1 MKHKSGQD
9 VILHDAYFNHP
20 PRLIGLLLIR
30 LALLCALS
38 ASAVWTLT
46 DLYVLPEEQLLLSLA
61 AAGFSAVLFLLAS
74 LFPSGF
80 VYFGAAGITAF
91 ICLLLREPLLS
102 KLSFFADHI
111 LLRLDSRLLS
121 TKPFLF
127 HSYARLA
134 SGYYDDKLNEG
145 WLVGMLLLCLLTA
158 IVFTAA
164 SQTRFHPFSAA
175 LWFGIL
181 CAPAFTAEIAG
192 FHPSIIVFTAVFA
205 ALCTIN
211 NSYELDGR
219 LVFGKPRAARD
230 AMRRNE
236 RSYRKRTRF
245 FFFGRKLRSD
255 LPRYFKYNAN
265 SFLALL
271 LTGTVLT
278 TSAAFIPDGQGFDY
292 ETFFN
297 SVRDAG
303 VAAADRIG
311 GALGVSFGSINDN
324 GYFSYSTYGDSS
336 SGIGISEPAEG
347 NIPVLDVILDRNDT
361 PVYLRGDIGV
371 RYTGSSWTGIRDEYG
386 RFTDRNGLSYAE
398 ALSDFYPDLQY
409 QVLRQRLSALGYNP
423 DRLFPLQKVS
433 ITYRRNTKVVFQPV
447 AAYELSFKENEL
459 FETFGDYIL
468 RARSGKGYLKT
479 FEALSL
485 TPFMSNSYM
494 SEAITFAK
502 WSSDLE
508 WTLPDGMSSAMY
520 NERIATYD
528 RFVKDAYTQ
537 TDSAV
542 YAFIEEMR
550 SAGTLSKLSE
560 LSNFDT
566 ALAVCRYFKDHF
578 RYSLTTDNG
587 TAEESL
593 ESFLY
598 ETREGHCAL
607 FATAMTLIMR
617 ELGVPA
623 RYVTGYAASGAGELT
638 EDGRYL
644 YTLCEG
650 DLHAWVEVYF
660 ENAGWLPFDP
670 TASVSGFEGNTA
682 LPPDPVVSEESDSP
696 AVTEPPV
703 EYDPTQTTF
712 VSEGSEQATA
722 IVESLVPGGE
732 EPAYSEMEN
741 APNGETTRPPETDEN
756 GETIPTD
763 ESTGGNGTGSET
775 DPRPSV
781 PKKSL
786 AEIFIEILPYL
797 TFAVIAAG
805 LAAVVILFI
814 RGVKRAEEQ
823 TLQSFRKKSPD
834 RAVGEMYRLV
844 ILLLTK
850 EGVPPEN
857 ETLTDYAVRA
867 DASPVLKGL
876 NVFMADAMPIFMKC
890 EFGNPEIS
898 PVSEEERLAVL
909 KLTSALYRRV
919 IEKKNPISAFFT
931 KISLFL

>member
-1 MKHKSGQD
+1 
-9 VILHDAYFNHP
+9 
-20 PRLIGLLLIR
+20 
-30 LALLCALS
+30 
-38 ASAVWTLT
+38 
-46 DLYVLPEEQLLLSLA
+46 
-61 AAGFSAVLFLLAS
+61 
-74 LFPSGF
+74 
-80 VYFGAAGITAF
+80 AGITGC
-91 ICLLLREPLLS
+91 ICLLLREPLLT
-102 KLSFFADHI
+102 KLSFFEYRI

-127 HSYARLA
+127 HSYNRLT

-158 IVFTAA
+158 FVFTAA
-164 SQTRFHPFSAA
+164 SRTRFHPFSAA

-181 CAPAFTAEIAG
+181 CAPAFAAEIAG

-219 LVFGKPRAARD
+219 RVFGKPRAARD

-236 RSYRKRTRF
+236 RSYRKRTGF
-245 FFFGRKLRSD
+245 FLFGRKLRSD

-292 ETFFN
+292 EAFFN
-297 SVRDAG
+297 SVRDVG
-303 VAAADRIG
+303 VAAADQIG
-311 GALGVSFGSINDN
+311 GALGVSFGSVNDN
-324 GYFSYSTYGDSS
+324 GYFSYSSYGDSS
-336 SGIGISEPAEG
+336 GGIGISEPAEG

-361 PVYLRGDIGV
+361 SVYLRGDIGV
-371 RYTGSSWTGIRDEYG
+371 RYTGSGWTGIRDEYG
-386 RFTDRNGLSYAE
+386 RFTDRNGQSFAE
-398 ALSDFYPDLQY
+398 ELNDFYPDLQY

-447 AAYELSFKENEL
+447 AAYDLTFKENEL
-459 FETFGDYIL
+459 FESFGDYIL
-468 RARSGKGYLKT
+468 RARSGKGYLKP

-508 WTLPDGMSSAMY
+508 WTLPDGMSSAVY
-520 NERIATYD
+520 NDRIATYD
-528 RFVKDAYTQ
+528 RFVKAAYTQ
-537 TDSAV
+537 TDSSV

-550 SAGTLSKLSE
+550 SAGVLAGLSD
-560 LSNFDT
+560 FDT

-682 LPPDPVVSEESDSP
+682 LPPDPAVTGEDGLP

-712 VSEGSEQATA
+712 VSEGAEQTVA
-722 IVESLVPGGE
+722 ITESLAPGGE
-732 EPAYSEMEN
+732 DPAYLESEST
-741 APNGETTRPPETDEN
+741 PNEETTKPPETDEN
-756 GETIPTD
+756 GETLPTD
-763 ESTGGNGTGSET
+763 ESAVGNATGSEA

-786 AEIFIEILPYL
+786 AEIFVEILPYL
-797 TFAVIAAG
+797 TFVAIAVG
-805 LAAVVILFI
+805 LAAIVILFI
-814 RGVKRAEEQ
+814 RSVNRAEEQ
-823 TLQSFRKKSPD
+823 TLQSFRKKPPD

-867 DASPVLKGL
+867 DASPALKGL

>member
-9 VILHDAYFNHP
+9 VILHDAYFNQP

-30 LALLCALS
+30 LALLCVLS
-38 ASAVWTLT
+38 ASAVWALT

-61 AAGFSAVLFLLAS
+61 ATGFSAVFFLLAS
-74 LFPSGF
+74 LLPSGF
-80 VYFGAAGITAF
+80 VYLGAAGITGF
-91 ICLLLREPLLS
+91 VCFLLREQLLT
-102 KLSFFADHI
+102 KLSFFADRI
-111 LLRLDSRLLS
+111 LLRIDSRLLS

-127 HSYARLA
+127 HSYSRLA
-134 SGYYDDKLNEG
+134 SGHYDDKLNEG
-145 WLVGMLLLCLLTA
+145 WLVGMLLLGLLTA
-158 IVFTAA
+158 FVFTAA
-164 SQTRFHPFSAA
+164 ARTRFHPFSAA
-175 LWFGIL
+175 LWFGFL

-236 RSYRKRTRF
+236 RSYRKRTRLF
-245 FFFGRKLRSD
+245 LFGRKLQSD

-265 SFLALL
+265 SILAIL
-271 LTGTVLT
+271 LTAAVLT
-278 TSAAFIPDGQGFDY
+278 ASAALIPDGQGFDY
-292 ETFFN
+292 EAFFN

-311 GALGVSFGSINDN
+311 GAIGVSFGSVNDN
-324 GYFSYSTYGDSS
+324 GYFSYSHYGDSS
-336 SGIGISEPAEG
+336 GGIGISEPAEG

-361 PVYLRGDIGV
+361 SVYLRGDIGV
-371 RYTGSSWTGIRDEYG
+371 RYTGSGWTGIRDEYE
-386 RFTDRNGLSYAE
+386 RFTDRNGLPYAE
-398 ALSDFYPDLQY
+398 ELSDFYPDLQY

-479 FEALSL
+479 FETLSL
-485 TPFMSNSYM
+485 TPFMSNAYM
-494 SEAITFAK
+494 SEAIMFVK
-502 WSSDLE
+502 SSGDLE
-508 WTLPDGMSSAMY
+508 WTLPDGMTSAMY

-550 SAGTLSKLSE
+550 SAGKLSG
-560 LSNFDT
+560 LSDFDT
-566 ALAVCRYFKDHF
+566 ALAVCRYFKENF

-638 EDGRYL
+638 EDGRYR

-682 LPPDPVVSEESDSP
+682 LPPDPADSEEIDLP

-712 VSEGSEQATA
+712 VSEGAEQTTVIA
-722 IVESLVPGGE
+722 ESLAPGGE
-732 EPAYSEMEN
+732 DPAYSEMES
-741 APNGETTRPPETDEN
+741 APNEETTKPPETDEN
-756 GETIPTD
+756 GETLPTD
-763 ESTGGNGTGSET
+763 ESAGGNGGGNGS
-775 DPRPSV
+775 DPRPSA

-786 AEIFIEILPYL
+786 AEIFVEILPYL
-797 TFAVIAAG
+797 TFGVIAVG
-805 LAAVVILFI
+805 LAAIVILFI
-814 RGVKRAEEQ
+814 RGVNRAEEQ
-823 TLQSFRKKSPD
+823 TLRSFRKKPPD

-850 EGVPPEN
+850 EGIPPEN

-867 DASPVLKGL
+867 DASPALKGL

>member
-1 MKHKSGQD
+1 MKQKSGQD
-9 VILHDAYFNHP
+9 VILHDAYFNQP

-38 ASAVWTLT
+38 ASAVWALT

-74 LFPSGF
+74 LLPSGF
-80 VYFGAAGITAF
+80 VYLGAAGIAGF
-91 ICLLLREPLLS
+91 VCFLLREPLLTR
-102 KLSFFADHI
+102 LSFFADRV
-111 LLRLDSRLLS
+111 LLRIDSRLLS

-127 HSYARLA
+127 HRYERLI
-134 SGYYDDKLNEG
+134 SGYYDERLNEG

-158 IVFTAA
+158 LVFTAA
-164 SQTRFHPFSAA
+164 SRTRFHPFSSM
-175 LWFGIL
+175 LWFGFL
-181 CAPAFTAEIAG
+181 CAPAFAAEIAG
-192 FHPSIIVFTAVFA
+192 FHPSIVVFIAVFA

-236 RSYRKRTRF
+236 RSYQKRTRF
-245 FFFGRKLRSD
+245 FLLGRKLRSD

-265 SFLALL
+265 SIPALL
-271 LTGTVLT
+271 LTGAVLT
-278 TSAAFIPDGQGFDY
+278 ASAVFIPDGQGFDY
-292 ETFFN
+292 EAFFN
-297 SVRDAG
+297 SVRDVG
-303 VAAADRIG
+303 VAAADRVG
-311 GALGVSFGSINDN
+311 GALGVSFGSVNDN
-324 GYFSYSTYGDSS
+324 GYFSYSRYGDSS
-336 SGIGISEPAEG
+336 GGIGISEPAQG
-347 NIPVLDVILDRNDT
+347 DLPVLDVILDRNDM

-398 ALSDFYPDLQY
+398 ELSDFYPDLQY
-409 QVLRQRLSALGYNP
+409 QVLRQRLSARGYNP

-447 AAYELSFKENEL
+447 AAYELSFKDNEL
-459 FETFGDYIL
+459 FEAFGDYIL

-485 TPFMSNSYM
+485 TPFMANSYM
-494 SEAITFAK
+494 SEAITFVK

-508 WTLPDGMSSAMY
+508 WTLPDGMSTAMY
-520 NERIATYD
+520 NERIGTYD

-550 SAGTLSKLSE
+550 SAGALSGLSDY
-560 LSNFDT
+560 DT
-566 ALAVCRYFKDHF
+566 ALAVCRYFKEHF
-578 RYSLTTDNG
+578 RYSLTIDNG

-593 ESFLY
+593 ENFLY

-623 RYVTGYAASGAGELT
+623 RYVTGYAASGEGELT

-644 YTLCEG
+644 YTLREG

-670 TASVSGFEGNTA
+670 TASVSGFGGNTA
-682 LPPDPVVSEESDSP
+682 LPPDPADAEEIDAP
-696 AVTEPPV
+696 AVTEPPT

-712 VSEGSEQATA
+712 VSEGA
-722 IVESLVPGGE
+722 VETTVIGESPVPSGE
-732 EPAYSEMEN
+732 DPADPAQESTSGE
-741 APNGETTRPPETDEN
+741 ETTRPPETDEN
-756 GETIPTD
+756 GETLPTD
-763 ESTGGNGTGSET
+763 ESAGGNGTGSET
-775 DPRPSV
+775 GPRPSV

-786 AEIFIEILPYL
+786 AEIFVEILPYL
-797 TFAVIAAG
+797 TFAVIAVG
-805 LAAVVILFI
+805 LAAVVLLFI
-814 RGVKRAEEQ
+814 RSVNRAEEQ
-823 TLQSFRKKSPD
+823 TLQSFRKKPPD

-867 DASPVLKGL
+867 DASPALKGL

-890 EFGNPEIS
+890 EFGDPEIS

-919 IEKKNPISAFFT
+919 MEKKNPISAFFT

>member
-9 VILHDAYFNHP
+9 VILHDAYFNRP
-20 PRLIGLLLIR
+20 PFLIGLFLIR

-38 ASAVWTLT
+38 ASAVWALT
-46 DLYVLPEEQLLLSLA
+46 DLYAFPEEQLPLSLA
-61 AAGFSAVLFLLAS
+61 AAGFSAIFFLLAS
-74 LFPSGF
+74 LLPSGL
-80 VYFGAAGITAF
+80 VYFGAVGITGAV
-91 ICLLLREPLLS
+91 CLLLREPLLS
-102 KLSFFADHI
+102 RLSFFADRV
-111 LLRLDSRLLS
+111 LLRIDSRLLS

-127 HSYARLA
+127 HSYNRLA
-134 SGYYDDKLNEG
+134 SGYYDEKLSEG
-145 WLVGMLLLCLLTA
+145 WLVGMLLLCLVTA
-158 IVFTAA
+158 LIFTAA
-164 SQTRFHPFSAA
+164 ARTRFHPFSAA
-175 LWFGIL
+175 LWFGLL

-192 FHPSIIVFTAVFA
+192 FHPSIIAFVTVFS
-205 ALCTIN
+205 ALCAIG

-245 FFFGRKLRSD
+245 FLFGRKLRSD
-255 LPRYFKYNAN
+255 LPRYMKYSAN
-265 SFLALL
+265 SVPAIL
-271 LTGTVLT
+271 LTAAVLI
-278 TSAAFIPDGQGFDY
+278 TSAAVIPDGQGFDY
-292 ETFFN
+292 EAFFN

-303 VAAADRIG
+303 IAAADRVG
-311 GALGVSFGSINDN
+311 GAIGVSFGSVNDN
-324 GYFSYSTYGDSS
+324 GYFSYSGYGDSS
-336 SGIGISEPAEG
+336 GGIGISEPAEG

-371 RYTGSSWTGIRDEYG
+371 LYTGSGWTAIRDEYG
-386 RFTDRNGLSYAE
+386 RFLDRNGLPYAE

-447 AAYELSFKENEL
+447 AAYELTFKDNKL

-468 RARSGKGYLKT
+468 RVRSGKGYLKT

-494 SEAITFAK
+494 SEAITLAK
-502 WSSDLE
+502 WSGDLD
-508 WTLPDGMSSAMY
+508 WTLPDGMSAAAY
-520 NERIATYD
+520 NERIGVYN

-550 SAGTLSKLSE
+550 KEGALAGLSD
-560 LSNFDT
+560 FDT
-566 ALAVCRYFKDHF
+566 ALAVCRYFKEHF

-587 TAEESL
+587 TPEESL

-623 RYVTGYAASGAGELT
+623 RYVTGYAASGAGEPA
-638 EDGRYL
+638 EDGRYR
-644 YTLCEG
+644 YTLREG

-682 LPPDPVVSEESDSP
+682 LPPDPVLPSESVSPE
-696 AVTEPPV
+696 VTTALV
-703 EYDPTQTTF
+703 EYDPAHTTLVSDGAEQTTIIG
-712 VSEGSEQATA
+712 EPP
-722 IVESLVPGGE
+722 VPGGE
-732 EPAYSEMEN
+732 ESADPGGESLPGE
-741 APNGETTRPPETDEN
+741 ETTRPPETGEN
-756 GETIPTD
+756 GETLPPN
-763 ESTGGNGTGSET
+763 GGGTGTNPDS
-775 DPRPSV
+775 RPSA

-786 AEIFIEILPYL
+786 AEIFIELLPCL
-797 TFAVIAAG
+797 TFAVIAVG
-805 LAAVVILFI
+805 LAAVVILFV
-814 RGVKRAEEQ
+814 RSVKRAEEKA
-823 TLQSFRKKSPD
+823 LQAFRKKPPG

-867 DASPVLKGL
+867 DASPALKGL

-890 EFGNPEIS
+890 EFGDPEIS
-898 PVSEEERLAVL
+898 PVTEEERLAVL

-919 IEKKNPISAFFT
+919 IEKKNSISAFFT